1 MPPDPR
7 PQDTTPAVPP
17 PEAPASDAPASDAPA
32 RPGRASDGIIPDHVW
47 ESRRLEPEERPVPPH
62 GPRPRPPRLSE
73 YLTQLAADDSRARIA
88 ISDMLETMRS
98 RAFGALLLIFA
109 FPNILPSPP
118 GLAGV
123 LGLPLMFLS
132 AQMMLGMR
140 PWLPQVI
147 ARRSMPRETFAAMVT
162 RITPWLTRAERL
174 LKARLKALAWPVSQ
188 RVIGGICLILSVAL
202 ALPIP
207 FANLAPALAICLIG
221 LGVLER
227 DGLWIILGVLAATG
241 ALIYVAGLGYAL
253 VKSALFVI
261 GNAF

>member
-1 MPPDPR
+1 MIQHRQPDG
-7 PQDTTPAVPP
+7 PAVPP
-17 PEAPASDAPASDAPA
+17 GEPRPEPEDRVVPDAIWSS
-32 RPGRASDGIIPDHVW
+32 RAV
-47 ESRRLEPEERPVPPH
+47 EPEERALP
-62 GPRPRPPRLSE
+62 GESRRPPRLTE
-73 YLTQLAADDSRARIA
+73 FLGQLAADESRDRIA
-88 ISDMLETMRS
+88 IADMLEAMRS

-132 AQMMLGMR
+132 TQMMLGMQ
-140 PWLPQVI
+140 PWLPGFI
-147 ARRSMPRETFAAMVT
+147 ARRSMPRVTFANMVT
-162 RITPWLTRAERL
+162 RITPWLARAERL
-174 LKARLKALAWPVSQ
+174 LKARLKPLAWPASQ
-188 RVIGGICLILSVAL
+188 RVIGAICLILSVAL

-207 FANLAPALAICLIG
+207 FANLAPSVAICLIG

-253 VKSALFVI
+253 VKSVLFLI